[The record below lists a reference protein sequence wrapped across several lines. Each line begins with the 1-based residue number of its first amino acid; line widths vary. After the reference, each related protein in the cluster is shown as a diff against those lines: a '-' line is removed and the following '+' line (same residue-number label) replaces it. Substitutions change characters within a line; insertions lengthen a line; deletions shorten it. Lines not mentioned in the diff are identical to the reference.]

1 MHIYSVYTNTNIY
14 VELIIYLS
22 MKNLML
28 VLKGFIIGIAKIIPG
43 VSGAIIAIS
52 FGLYEKLINII
63 SKPLHIKLDDIKF
76 LFFLFLGAALGIS
89 ILCKSVKWCL
99 DAYYLPTM
107 LLFTGL
113 IIGGMSEITSK
124 INFKHK
130 NWRLIIVFLL
140 CFTILYYLIN
150 IKVGKQCLSMSNSIY
165 FLMGTIESLTTI
177 IPGISGTA
185 IFMALGLYE
194 NVLNV
199 YEGMANFNIE
209 FTILLIFL
217 SSFIITTILISK
229 IITWLFKHK
238 KEMAYTGVL
247 GFMTSSL
254 VIMLQNCFQHN
265 FSLLELTCGIIL
277 FIVGL
282 IITKKINNFFDKL

>member
-99 DAYYLPTM
+99 DVYYLPTM

-130 NWRLIIVFLL
+130 NWRLIIIFLL

-247 GFMTSSL
+247 GFMTSSF